1 MNRDLILASYIPTWL
16 GTRLECHGVIPSTN
30 DRARELLEKSGSEA
44 HGAVVFAEGQSAGRG
59 RFGRTWVSPPAL
71 SLSMSVAL
79 WAPAPKDSLPLL
91 PVAGSLAILRALKK
105 TAGLRAGLKWPND
118 VLCGGKKIA
127 GVLLE
132 GRWSGARLEGLV
144 LGIGANLRQEKEAFP
159 MDLKEGA
166 TSVLIESG
174 RLLGEEDFA
183 ASLLCELEPLLE
195 LGLEEPSALLPLAAP
210 HWTHAPG
217 DFLDVTWEGGE
228 VRGAFVEVSPDGA
241 LVVESRQG
249 RVALRYGE
257 ARNVRSVP

>member
-1 MNRDLILASYIPTWL
+1 VNRDLILSRFEPRWL

-30 DRARELLEKSGSEA
+30 DRARELLEKFGDEA

-59 RFGRTWVSPPAL
+59 RFGRTWVSPPGL

-79 WAPAPKDSLPLL
+79 WIPAPKDSLPLL
-91 PVAGSLAILRALKK
+91 PLAGSIAILRALEES
-105 TAGLRAGLKWPND
+105 AGLTAGLKWPND

-132 GRWSGARLEGLV
+132 GRWSGSRLEGLV
-144 LGIGANLRQEKEAFP
+144 LGIGVNLRQEKEAFP
-159 MDLKEGA
+159 ADLKELA

-174 RLLGEEDFA
+174 RVLEEEAFA

-195 LGLEEPSALLPLAAP
+195 LGLEEPSALLPFAAP
-210 HWTHAPG
+210 HWIHAKG
-217 DFLDVTWEGGE
+217 DYLDVTWEGGE
-228 VRGAFVEVSPDGA
+228 VRGTFVEVSPNGA

-249 RVALRYGE
+249 RVTLRYGE